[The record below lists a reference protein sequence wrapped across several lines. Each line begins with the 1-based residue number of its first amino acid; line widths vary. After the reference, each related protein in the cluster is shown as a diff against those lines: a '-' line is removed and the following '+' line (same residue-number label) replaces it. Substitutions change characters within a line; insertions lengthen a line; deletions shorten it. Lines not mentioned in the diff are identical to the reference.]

1 MNVIHNHSPEVQRVT
16 VDSDTL
22 LVVLVERLAGLVGS
36 CQWVRWSDSETF
48 KLARLWG
55 PCVIRMTPWR
65 TRCVWMW
72 VGGE

>member
-1 MNVIHNHSPEVQRVT
+1 MNVIHNHSPEVQRMT

-22 LVVLVERLAGLVGS
+22 LVVLIEQLAGLVGS
-36 CQWVRWSDSETF
+36 CQWVRWSET
-48 KLARLWG
+48 LACLWG
-55 PCVIRMTPWR
+55 PCVIRMTLWR